1 MSFAARLASGEPID
15 DPVAVVVAHADDE
28 TLWAGAA
35 LPRLRN
41 CRLIHVTDSSPRD
54 IGDARRRGLESRADY
69 ARLRAA
75 ELDVALAEL
84 GASPERIAY
93 RFADQEVVNHLPEL
107 VERLAS
113 DCRDAAAIVTHPYE
127 GGHPDHD
134 SIALAARTA
143 ADRMPNRPAIVEFA
157 CYAEFDGERV
167 FGRFQPD
174 PAHPEQVRRLSPVER
189 ERVERAL
196 DAHASQRTVFE
207 DYLPD
212 AERWRDAP
220 RYDFTRPPPPGR
232 ALYDRFGWT
241 ITSERWRE
249 RARALLGVPA

>member
-35 LPRLRN
+35 LPRLRD

-54 IGDARRRGLESRADY
+54 LSNARAYGLESRAGY
-69 ARLRAA
+69 ARLRAT
-75 ELDVALAEL
+75 ELDAALAEL
-84 GASPERIAY
+84 GVTPERIGY
-93 RFADQEVVNHLPEL
+93 GFADQEVVEHLPEL
-107 VERLAS
+107 VERLTA
-113 DCRDAAAIVTHPYE
+113 DCRDMAAIVTHSYE

-134 SIALAARTA
+134 AIALAVRVA
-143 ADRMPNRPAIVEFA
+143 AGRLPSRPEIAEFA

-167 FGRFQPD
+167 FGRFWPD
-174 PAHPEQVRRLSPVER
+174 PDHPEQVRPLPVVER
-189 ERVERAL
+189 GMVERAL
-196 DAHASQRTVFE
+196 GAHASQRTVFE

-220 RYDFTRPPPPGR
+220 TYDFIRPPPPGR

-249 RARALLGVPA
+249 RARALLGTPA